1 MIQTHPLNS
10 FVIFIKTILIFVLS
24 RKIMN
29 IYNNISWKYENVRV
43 KDFRKYE
50 KLEYKKNELK
60 LHIHFRNNW
69 KSTVCLSEIS
79 YL

>member
-69 KSTVCLSEIS
+69 KSTACLSEIS